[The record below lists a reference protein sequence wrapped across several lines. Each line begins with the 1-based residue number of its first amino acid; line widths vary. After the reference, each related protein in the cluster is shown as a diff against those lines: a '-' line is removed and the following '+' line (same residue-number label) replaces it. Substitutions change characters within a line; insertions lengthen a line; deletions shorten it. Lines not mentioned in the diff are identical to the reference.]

1 MLKWLTPIKC
11 IETTNFK
18 LTSSVIVAA
27 NISEYIL
34 NLCIILTL
42 YNNVNWFL
50 SSNHWFQVGKLL
62 HGMKKF
68 FDSFTQRSKNFSLL
82 IAFWQWMSWQFAC
95 IMQRRCRIHF
105 IRAMNATKHRFS
117 LFLENMNH
125 HRSSECIIS
134 INHPKVWH
142 ITCYSSFQCS
152 FQSNDRTHA
161 YFYGMNTF
169 ISHHLFLFTYFFL

>member
-1 MLKWLTPIKC
+1 MIWLPCFFPFVCDIFFYCWKKLECCVTLAIYSWWMLKWLTPIKC

-62 HGMKKF
+62 HGMKRF

-95 IMQRRCRIHF
+95 IMQRRCRIY
-105 IRAMNATKHRFS
+105 T
-117 LFLENMNH
+117 L
-125 HRSSECIIS
+125 
-134 INHPKVWH
+134 
-142 ITCYSSFQCS
+142 
-152 FQSNDRTHA
+152 
-161 YFYGMNTF
+161 
-169 ISHHLFLFTYFFL
+169 